1 MTASAVLAALNAR
14 AVDGLVAM
22 SMGDLDRAT
31 GVGSFRYLRRLLAL
45 GVVHVERQAA
55 ASRPTIYLIAD
66 PDWVEPPPRTAW
78 TPERLA
84 LLRELYPRMG
94 RCEELSARL
103 SALPGPRISADL
115 AKRQASHEG
124 IKRGP
129 RQTIVLPGGKIRK
142 RRPLPETSTLIANT
156 SGTCRWPLVCG
167 APATGQFCG
176 RHAAMI
182 GGRG

>member
-22 SMGDLDRAT
+22 SMGDIDRAT
-31 GVGSFRYLRRLLAL
+31 GVGSFKYVHRLLAL
-45 GVVHVERQAA
+45 GVIHIERQASHA
-55 ASRPTIYLIAD
+55 RPAIYLIAD
-66 PDWVEPPPRTAW
+66 PTWVEPPPRTRW

-84 LLRELYPRMG
+84 LLREIYPTLG
-94 RCEELSARL
+94 RCEELAARL

-129 RQTIVLPGGKIRK
+129 KQTIVLPGGKIRK
-142 RRPLPETSTLIANT
+142 RRVAVGEVVAAVNT
-156 SGTCRWPLVCG
+156 TGTCRWPLVCG
-167 APATGQFCG
+167 APASGHWCG